1 MSTKKDNDFVS
12 FHETAEFKA
21 WEANRTLGLMMR
33 AWREGQGL
41 TLEEVAEKVSLTR
54 QQIWVYENDKRIPSI
69 KRLIELASALDAPVR
84 SWLQYRIETEMKKHG
99 FEIDIAHIEPQ
110 DVSKRAS

>member
-1 MSTKKDNDFVS
+1 
-12 FHETAEFKA
+12 
-21 WEANRTLGLMMR
+21 
-33 AWREGQGL
+33 
-41 TLEEVAEKVSLTR
+41 
-54 QQIWVYENDKRIPSI
+54 
-69 KRLIELASALDAPVR
+69 LASALDAPVR